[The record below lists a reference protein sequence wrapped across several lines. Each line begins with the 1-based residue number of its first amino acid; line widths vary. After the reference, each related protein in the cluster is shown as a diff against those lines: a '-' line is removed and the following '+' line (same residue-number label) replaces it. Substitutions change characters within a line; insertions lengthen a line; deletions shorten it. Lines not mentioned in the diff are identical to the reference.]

1 MLGGFVKDFVKLE
14 EFLVAEDDFGV
25 GDDLDTGVVVQK
37 FLSFNEGTD
46 SDGDFD
52 SVVGFFVWD
61 LKLFVHDGFK

>member
-1 MLGGFVKDFVKLE
+1 LGRFVKDFVELKKL
-14 EFLVAEDDFGV
+14 FIAEDDFGFRN
-25 GDDLDTGVVVQK
+25 DLDTCVVTQEFFTFDK
-37 FLSFNEGTD
+37 GSD